1 MKNFRKI
8 IQILKPEKLYSSIWY
23 FRFKDSEI
31 EEKFSQNKFE
41 SRKNVY
47 FMTQMI
53 LLIIIGGLFLY
64 NLIFTSYQLWIIRG
78 TQVIIIILTLLAIY
92 KQKQT
97 IMRIL
102 SIIQFIVDCVT
113 FNAVMKQLII
123 DMIPKDSN
131 HQFNYA
137 LFIGVRY
144 TFQLLGYM
152 ISVNNTILQILMLT
166 IIYLIYVVQI
176 NAQLEGVTFLTVTGL
191 VWILFSFF
199 MLIQLEV
206 IGRNHYF
213 QSIINEKKHQSWKQI
228 LDEKILN
235 SIFVV
240 TYGNIKNISTS
251 PQGTP
256 QNSNIIL
263 QRKSQKGRGS
273 EGFDYINPQQDNIQR
288 KQTIPHRKLNSY
300 NVDNKKF
307 SKTFLH
313 FQKEKKESLSHI
325 TFQQKLNTIEND
337 IIPQSSQKQ
346 NKILG
351 EANDQQGEK
360 ILQDYQAH
368 LGEDN
373 AQRSV
378 ESKQYQ
384 QKQQINKS
392 DSSSDKINQPN
403 CQEFQKDIIHRD
415 LGQQKIEEQLII
427 IDNNQKHQNLIECT
441 EQIQVEFG
449 QVCNSEQARKE
460 NQNQFKSILEKAGI
474 NGVLSAFSNLNNQ
487 SNQQKLNIQ
496 SKQQNQNLNLFSS
509 VSANDQKKLQQE
521 TPYLE
526 ASNKQD
532 RMIKTSEQKVPQ
544 FKHTDSKREQF
555 HFEPTEQDKSL
566 DGNNQLT
573 NHFQN
578 KNYIFHN
585 INKQLHSKK
594 QKQLSQ
600 SQQNRTPS
608 SSSEQSGLIFPFFN
622 NYFVKTFKDY
632 DERDYQRKVIERI
645 ELIHDGKKMTL
656 YDKIKEIMRMRHKQM
671 QPANDLINGNL
682 NIENLDDSSEQP
694 YGQANYDHLDKFVF
708 PGCFFQDQNM
718 YFDIQISKCTWGQQE
733 QSDSL
738 IVILNDISQRVT
750 NQRLKQLDKYK
761 DDLLASVSH
770 DFKTP
775 LNGMVAQLQLI
786 QSLLKNVFAQPKKQQ
801 QDGFFQGNIQNS
813 VNLEKYCKLDE
824 NNVTNFK
831 NSKSDVD
838 ATDAGGSSEQ
848 KNVVEK
854 NTNENRLEVPKGE
867 QMQASEIH
875 NSIEVDDLKSQIF
888 NYLYQVEQNVWM
900 LNHLVN
906 DIQDYSQMNNQTL
919 RINISPFRLYDV
931 VNDVQNLIKIQ
942 SDAKSIAFEV
952 KSTIPM
958 EKVQLNSDKIRL
970 KQILINLLSN
980 ALKFTYEGFVKLEI
994 DYIVNEEA
1002 LQYNSLQF
1010 SVIDTGIGMSPE
1022 VQANLFKMYSSF
1034 DTNKINKHGVGLGLF
1049 ISKCLVTLLGPTN
1062 EIQVES
1068 TKGKGSIFKFQIYQN
1083 LDLTKKKR
1091 GTSYANNQS
1100 FARTNKSENV
1110 AGIYQSNLNTPQ
1122 ALHMQ
1127 NDHQVNTYNGNSPN
1141 LNSFSL
1147 KKIATNSMNN
1157 NSNGNY
1163 NLNQNN
1169 INNIFNQNQNNNNI
1183 NTNNTI
1189 YNNYSQFR
1197 EVVPKSCSSQVNT
1210 PSSIKYNN
1218 LRKLMLSNNNINAP
1232 SQPYLHIANKN
1243 ANGQNQV
1250 TANSIEISK
1259 FAITPENKFSIK
1271 MLSKNDLQISPV
1283 QKQSSLHSHTQQK
1296 FKNNLENMFEEG
1308 YTNIIDKRHDSMANN
1323 QEDAIP
1329 GEAAE
1334 GGANNKSQFFVK
1346 GNTNYSAK
1354 YVGIKST
1361 DKVKKL
1367 GFVQIKYKSDT
1378 QIQNNNDNGQYSHCR
1393 LIDQHNMQSN
1403 KFHSNAFLVG
1413 KKSVNFQQANY
1424 KKHMPNQNNDEAQY
1438 LLLQPVQ
1445 NTLDQNKQIKI
1456 SQKEEIKSFS
1466 NQKIPPDSTNK
1477 QLFKQKIQNSQK
1489 TETTFTFDQNDLSE
1503 RFLKEKDIKQKKF
1516 ERENMPTLNYETEQN
1531 RSNVSIGRGQYQ
1543 NKTREFSVNSNL
1555 LFINHLSN
1563 ETLSSENEFQEGTLA
1578 EYNKQKINFEYIN
1591 SQIKPKTLVQLVNVP
1606 QMPSITEPFQ
1616 FQDDYPEQIIQ
1627 FKPSSH
1633 ILKEKNSV
1641 ASNEDIPSTETIDI
1655 KSVSEQK
1662 DFQMVT
1668 PIKKKATL
1676 LSQNQNDSVM
1686 QNYDFVDKQN
1696 QQIQNQYTI
1705 YQQNSEINHPIQH
1718 QIDDNHVIYDNI
1730 ESITQSTIQQNIK
1743 TRSREFKDLTM
1754 KVLPNRKLRLLYAED
1769 EMFSVVMLKNFLKE
1783 YEKFIELTVA
1793 FNGELA
1799 LQKIKQSNQDSKPF
1813 DAVFMDSNMP
1823 VMDGPETIQEIRNLI
1838 KQNEIKPL
1846 IIITCTSY
1854 TDKQRYLELGSDSF
1868 LSKPTNLQSIL
1879 EALIFIIRKLENNLN
1894 KCK

>member
-1 MKNFRKI
+1 MKNFSKI
-8 IQILKPEKLYSSIWY
+8 IQILKPERLYSSIWY

-31 EEKFSQNKFE
+31 EEKYNQNKFE

-47 FMTQMI
+47 FMIQII

-64 NLIFTSYQLWIIRG
+64 NLIFTNYKMWIARG
-78 TQVIIIILTLLAIY
+78 VQVIIIILTILAIY
-92 KQKQT
+92 KQKEK
-97 IMRIL
+97 IMKIL
-102 SIIQFIVDCVT
+102 SIVQFLVDCVT
-113 FNAVMKQLII
+113 FNVVLKQLII
-123 DMIPKDSN
+123 DMIPKNPDDY
-131 HQFNYA
+131 FNYA

-152 ISVNNTILQILMLT
+152 ISVNNTILQILMLAT
-166 IIYLIYVVQI
+166 IYIMYSLQI
-176 NAQLEGVTFLTVTGL
+176 DLQFEGTTFLTVAGV

-206 IGRNHYF
+206 LNRNHYF

-240 TYGNIKNISTS
+240 TYGNITNTSTG
-251 PQGTP
+251 PQVTP
-256 QNSNIIL
+256 QNSNTIL
-263 QRKSQKGRGS
+263 QRKPQNGRAS
-273 EGFDYINPQQDNIQR
+273 DNVNFQQDKNNQM
-288 KQTIPHRKLNSY
+288 KQTIIDKRLKSY
-300 NVDNKKF
+300 KVDNKKF
-307 SKTFLH
+307 NKTFLH
-313 FQKEKKESLSHI
+313 FQKEKRESLSHI

-337 IIPQSSQKQ
+337 SMPQSSQKQ
-346 NKILG
+346 NKILA
-351 EANDQQGEK
+351 EASDLQGEK
-360 ILQDYQAH
+360 VLLEQQAN

-373 AQRSV
+373 TQNSA
-378 ESKQYQ
+378 ESKQYLH
-384 QKQQINKS
+384 KQQVNKAN
-392 DSSSDKINQPN
+392 SSDKINQPN
-403 CQEFQKDIIHRD
+403 CQEFQKDSRNRD
-415 LGQQKIEEQLII
+415 FSSQKIEEQQII
-427 IDNNQKHQNLIECT
+427 NSNNQNQGNVIECT
-441 EQIQVEFG
+441 EQIQVESG
-449 QVCNSEQARKE
+449 QACNSEQTGKE
-460 NQNQFKSILEKAGI
+460 NQNQFKNILSKAGI
-474 NGVLSAFSNLNNQ
+474 NGVFSAFSNLNNQ
-487 SNQQKLNIQ
+487 SNQQELNPQ
-496 SKQQNQNLNLFSS
+496 SKQQNHNLNIFSS
-509 VSANDQKKLQQE
+509 VPANDQEKLQQE

-526 ASNKQD
+526 ASNKLD
-532 RMIKTSEQKVPQ
+532 PTIKTLEQKIPQ
-544 FKHTDSKREQF
+544 LKPNDSRRDQF
-555 HFEPTEQDKSL
+555 NFEPIEQDKSL
-566 DGNNQLT
+566 DGNNQFK
-573 NHFQN
+573 NHLQN
-578 KNYIFHN
+578 KNSILHN

-594 QKQLSQ
+594 QKQILQ

-645 ELIHDGKKMTL
+645 EVIHDGKKMTL

-671 QPANDLINGNL
+671 QPTNDLIGGNI
-682 NIENLDDSSEQP
+682 NIDNLDDSSEQP

-761 DDLLASVSH
+761 DDLLANVSH

-786 QSLLKNVFAQPKKQQ
+786 QSLLKNVFAQPKRQH
-801 QDGFFQGNIQNS
+801 DGLFQNNIQNS
-813 VNLEKYCKLDE
+813 VNLEKYSKLDE
-824 NNVTNFK
+824 NNVINFK
-831 NSKSDVD
+831 NCKSDVD
-838 ATDAGGSSEQ
+838 ATEAGGSSEQ
-848 KNVVEK
+848 KNLGEK
-854 NTNENRLEVPKGE
+854 NVNENKLEVPKEE
-867 QMQASEIH
+867 QIQVSDIN
-875 NSIEVDDLKSQIF
+875 NSTDVDDLKSQIF

-994 DYIVNEEA
+994 DYIVNEET
-1002 LQYNSLQF
+1002 QQNSLQF
-1010 SVIDTGIGMSPE
+1010 SVIDTGIGMPPE

-1049 ISKCLVTLLGPTN
+1049 ISKCLVTLLGPMN

-1068 TKGKGSIFKFQIYQN
+1068 TKGKGSTFKFQIYQN
-1083 LDLTKKKR
+1083 LDLSKKRR
-1091 GTSYANNQS
+1091 GTSYAHNQS
-1100 FARTNKSENV
+1100 FARTNKSENI

-1122 ALHMQ
+1122 ALYLQ
-1127 NDHQVNTYNGNSPN
+1127 NDHQLNTYNGNSPN

-1147 KKIATNSMNN
+1147 KKVVTNSMNN

-1169 INNIFNQNQNNNNI
+1169 INNIFNQNNNNTNP
-1183 NTNNTI
+1183 NNTI

-1197 EVVPKSCSSQVNT
+1197 EVQPNKSSSSQVNT
-1210 PSSIKYNN
+1210 PSSLKQNN
-1218 LRKLMLSNNNINAP
+1218 LRKLILSNNNINAA
-1232 SQPYLHIANKN
+1232 SQPHLYQTNKN
-1243 ANGQNQV
+1243 TNGQNQL
-1250 TANSIEISK
+1250 TSNNIEISK
-1259 FAITPENKFSIK
+1259 FAITPETKLSIK
-1271 MLSKNDLQISPV
+1271 MFSKNDLQASPL
-1283 QKQSSLHSHTQQK
+1283 QKQSSHHSQTQQILQ
-1296 FKNNLENMFEEG
+1296 NNLENMFEEG
-1308 YTNIIDKRHDSMANN
+1308 YANIIDKRHDRQANS
-1323 QEDAIP
+1323 QEKTTP
-1329 GEAAE
+1329 GEVIE
-1334 GGANNKSQFFVK
+1334 GGVNSKSQFFIK
-1346 GNTNYSAK
+1346 GNSNYQTK
-1354 YVGIKST
+1354 YIGIKST
-1361 DKVKKL
+1361 DKVKKW

-1378 QIQNNNDNGQYSHCR
+1378 QIQNKNDSGQYQHYR
-1393 LIDQHNMQSN
+1393 LIDQHNSQSN
-1403 KFHSNAFLVG
+1403 QFHSNTFLVS
-1413 KKSVNFQQANY
+1413 KKSVNFQQPNY
-1424 KKHMPNQNNDEAQY
+1424 KKNMPNQNNDEVQY
-1438 LLLQPVQ
+1438 LLLQTVQ
-1445 NTLDQNKQIKI
+1445 NTLDQNKQKQIF
-1456 SQKEEIKSFS
+1456 QKEEIKSFS
-1466 NQKIPPDSTNK
+1466 SQKIPLDSNNK
-1477 QLFKQKIQNSQK
+1477 QPYKQRIQNSQN
-1489 TETTFTFDQNDLSE
+1489 TETTFTLDQNNLSE
-1503 RFLKEKDIKQKKF
+1503 RFLKEKDVQQKKF
-1516 ERENMPTLNYETEQN
+1516 QRENLPTLNCETEQN
-1531 RSNVSIGRGQYQ
+1531 RSNLSICRGQFQ
-1543 NKTREFSVNSNL
+1543 NKAREFSVNSNL
-1555 LFINHLSN
+1555 LFTNHLSN
-1563 ETLSSENEFQEGTLA
+1563 ETLSSDNEFQEGTLA

-1591 SQIKPKTLVQLVNVP
+1591 SQMKPKTLVQLVNIA
-1606 QMPSITEPFQ
+1606 QMPSVSEPFQ
-1616 FQDDYPEQIIQ
+1616 FQDDCAEQIIQ

-1641 ASNEDIPSTETIDI
+1641 VSNEDIPSTETIDI

-1662 DFQMVT
+1662 EFQMVT
-1668 PIKKKATL
+1668 PIKNKAVAL
-1676 LSQNQNDSVM
+1676 LSQNQNDSVI
-1686 QNYDFVDKQN
+1686 QNYDFIDQQN
-1696 QQIQNQYTI
+1696 LQIQNQYTI

-1743 TRSREFKDLTM
+1743 TKSREFKDLTM

-1799 LQKIKQSNQDSKPF
+1799 LQKIKQSNHDSKPF

-1838 KQNEIKPL
+1838 QKSEINPL

-1854 TDKQRYLELGSDSF
+1854 TDKQKYIELGSDSF

-1879 EALIFIIRKLENNLN
+1879 EALIFIIRQLENNLN